1 MSHMS
6 QMRSIREKQ
15 QYGAVNKSQFGLI
28 VEDIVTNNVSNRS
41 VFRILSSVSL
51 VIATILLAWATIP
64 NAINAQVSVQ
74 AGDALLIGNNT
85 SPVTAFLPQDI
96 AINAGESVT
105 WTNPTPVAEPHTITF
120 LGVEKFFAPPVALFT
135 VPNSTD
141 FTLVTQGIN
150 AEPSIVPDISN
161 NTANKTVVIDNSRSS
176 NPVAIDSTGE
186 NVTFLK
192 PNATYTM
199 QGNESY
205 VNSGWMWPEGN
216 VPPGAPF
223 FATFTLKFENPGTYH
238 YLCIVHPW
246 MTGSVT
252 VN

>member
-1 MSHMS
+1 MSRIT
-6 QMRSIREKQ
+6 QITRTKEKQ
-15 QYGAVNKSQFGLI
+15 FNVVKNGEFGSI
-28 VEDIVTNNVSNRS
+28 VEAIVTNNISNRS
-41 VFRILSSVSL
+41 VKRTLSSISL
-51 VIATILLAWATIP
+51 VIATILLAWATLP
-64 NAINAQVSVQ
+64 TAINAQVSVQ
-74 AGDALLIGNNT
+74 AGEASMIGNGT

-96 AINAGESVT
+96 EINAGESVT

-120 LGVEKFFAPPVALFT
+120 LADEKFFAPPVALFT

-141 FTLVTQGIN
+141 FTLDIQGLN
-150 AEPSIVPDISN
+150 AEPSIVPSSGSN
-161 NTANKTVVIDNSRSS
+161 ITSKTVVIDNARSS
-176 NPVAIDSTGE
+176 SPVAIDSTGE

-192 PNATYTM
+192 PNSTYTM

-223 FATFTLKFENPGTYH
+223 FATFTLQFENPGTYP

-252 VN
+252 VK